1 MSCIDRSLARAGVL
15 CTAWLLAACAAQQSP
30 APVSTAQGS
39 PVAALSSAP
48 STRPAVIV
56 VPPAAPVVPAAPLP
70 GASPAPK
77 YGVNSPER
85 AGLAPA
91 ARARNWAEFHRIAA
105 LRMVAAN
112 RAGTYT
118 GDVPEPLLAIP
129 VLEIELNADGSIRRI
144 QVTRQPTQAADTVQL
159 AIDAVRRAAPFGDV
173 SHLPKP
179 WRWSEVFL
187 FDDERRFKPRTLD
200 L

>member
-1 MSCIDRSLARAGVL
+1 VSCIDRSLAPAGVL

-30 APVSTAQGS
+30 APVRAAQDS
-39 PVAALSSAP
+39 PVAAVSSAP
-48 STRPAVIV
+48 STRPAATV
-56 VPPAAPVVPAAPLP
+56 VTPAAPVVPGAPSQ
-70 GASPAPK
+70 GASPTPK
-77 YGVNSPER
+77 QGANPPER
-85 AGLAPA
+85 PGLAPA

-112 RAGTYT
+112 RDGTYT

-144 QVTRQPTQAADTVQL
+144 QVTRQPTQATDTVQL
-159 AIDAVRRAAPFGDV
+159 AIEAVRRAAPFGDV